1 VNRTISVAEINEVVA
16 DKRQRGISQKFED
29 ELTDGILQPILE
41 RLRRD
46 DTLSLEIRNG
56 YIDIYYR
63 GGRLLNLRAN
73 AKANKFTTAFDKR
86 YCDAGDWCPE
96 LPPNPCKAIESA
108 EQAQAWVDVFALH
121 KQIMDIHFC
130 SSPKIERE
138 YQQAVVRD
146 NNRHHTGERSD
157 YVIVDVE
164 YAQSPAAFPER
175 KVDYRFDMIGFRW
188 PLSKGRRGRDVVTPV
203 IMEMKAGDAALA
215 ASCGLKEHV
224 DDIEALLR
232 PASGEIFSGPYL
244 LMCREMLR
252 SFALKQRLGLPS
264 IPKRMQ
270 GLEISE
276 VAVKPEV
283 IFVIANHQPGSSV
296 LHRELRG
303 LEAGKRADYYV
314 ATVQHTG
321 YALFAENMKPLDK
334 FVAKLRKK
342 DKTAAPAVA

>member
-1 VNRTISVAEINEVVA
+1 VKEPISAAEISDIVG
-16 DKRQRGISQKFED
+16 DKRQRGISEEFEG
-29 ELTDGILQPILE
+29 ELTGGVLRPVLE

-73 AKANKFTTAFDKR
+73 AKATKFSTAFDEH
-86 YCDAGDWCPE
+86 YCDGGEWCPK
-96 LPPNPCKAIESA
+96 LPPSPGKTIESA
-108 EQAQAWVDVFALH
+108 QQAQAWVDVFGAH
-121 KQIMDIHFC
+121 KQIMDIHF
-130 SSPKIERE
+130 SRSPKIERE

-157 YVIVDVE
+157 YLVVDVE

-175 KVDYRFDMIGFRW
+175 KANYRFDMVGFRW
-188 PLSKGRRGRDVVTPV
+188 PLEGSGRGVVTPV
-203 IMEMKAGDAALA
+203 VMEMKAGDAALA
-215 ASCGLKEHV
+215 AGSGLAKHV
-224 DDIEALLR
+224 RDIESFLKSA
-232 PASGEIFSGPYL
+232 PGEIYSGPYL

-270 GLEISE
+270 GLKISD
-276 VAVKPEV
+276 VTTKPEV

-334 FVAKLRKK
+334 FVAKLRKR
-342 DKTAAPAVA
+342 DTAAGSAAV

>member
-1 VNRTISVAEINEVVA
+1 MNKTISVAEINEIVA
-16 DKRQRGISQKFED
+16 DKRQRGISAEFVGQ
-29 ELTDGILQPILE
+29 LTGGILQPILE

-63 GGRLLNLRAN
+63 GGRLLSLRAN
-73 AKANKFTTAFDKR
+73 AKANKFATAFDER
-86 YCDAGDWCPE
+86 YCDAGDWCPK
-96 LPPNPCKAIESA
+96 LPPGPGKTIESP
-108 EQAQAWVDVFALH
+108 EQAQAWVDVFAPH

-130 SSPKIERE
+130 SRPKIERE

-157 YVIVDVE
+157 YLVVDVE
-164 YAQSPAAFPER
+164 YAQSPSAFPER
-175 KVDYRFDMIGFRW
+175 KADYRFDMVGFRW
-188 PLSKGRRGRDVVTPV
+188 PLNGARGVVRPV

-215 ASCGLKEHV
+215 AGSGLAKHVRDFESFLKCGTDETL
-224 DDIEALLR
+224 
-232 PASGEIFSGPYL
+232 SGPYL
-244 LMCREMLR
+244 LMCQEMLR

-264 IPKRMQ
+264 IPKRMKR
-270 GLEISE
+270 LTISD
-276 VAVKPEV
+276 VTTKPEV
-283 IFVIANHQPGSSV
+283 IFVIANHQPASSV

-342 DKTAAPAVA
+342 GKAAGSAAV